1 MNVVTIRLP
10 NLSERREDIPRL
22 FVQLVEEASIRYKR
36 PAPTLPGAVLSRIS
50 ARKWPGNARELRNAA
65 DRFALGLDLDI
76 GGAKAGE
83 GRNPFG
89 SVGDL

>member
-1 MNVVTIRLP
+1 M
-10 NLSERREDIPRL
+10 LSQYACQICLNDAKTSL
-22 FVQLVEEASIRYKR
+22 ACFLQLVEEASIRYKR

-50 ARKWPGNARELRNAA
+50 AREWPGNVRELRNAA

-83 GRNPFG
+83 GRTPFG